1 MKSMRLLEEGRPW
14 RQRQLRLVIII
25 TITFITI
32 NHAKQAIIIMSQA
45 GPSLSL
51 ASGTDEGLEASTG
64 VARVPEEPE
73 RVRLPEIAQRVEGDE
88 RVEEVEE
95 VEGGVEDFTSILLP
109 VDSKERRVVL
119 RRVSLTLFWD
129 TLLPI
134 I

>member
-1 MKSMRLLEEGRPW
+1 
-14 RQRQLRLVIII
+14 
-25 TITFITI
+25 
-32 NHAKQAIIIMSQA
+32 MSQA

-51 ASGTDEGLEASTG
+51 ASGTDEGLEACTG
-64 VARVPEEPE
+64 VVRVPEESE

-95 VEGGVEDFTSILLP
+95 VEGEVEDFTSILLP

-119 RRVSLTLFWD
+119 RRVSLTLIGD